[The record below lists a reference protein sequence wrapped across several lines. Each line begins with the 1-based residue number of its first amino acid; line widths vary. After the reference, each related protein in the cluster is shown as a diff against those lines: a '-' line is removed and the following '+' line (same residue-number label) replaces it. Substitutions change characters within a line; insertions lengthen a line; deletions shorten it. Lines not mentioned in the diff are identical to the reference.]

1 MKINIKEISIKN
13 FLSVGNK
20 WITIDFREGLFRV
33 TGENLDN
40 NTRNGVG
47 KSSVFIDSLMFAV
60 FGKPVRKINL
70 SDIPNTINNKRGCEV
85 KLKFDVE
92 NDSYMIHRGV
102 NPGFLKLY
110 EKYSEGDENL
120 KNNDNEKQDSAKKYT
135 QKRIDDLIKAS
146 FSTFSHILIMSNSY
160 TSPFLDLEK
169 NKKRE
174 IIESILG
181 ITIFGDMNDIAKS
194 LSLDLKS
201 ELKVLEKEY
210 ELKKSNFSTIKENQ
224 ERLKEKANEFDKNK
238 KQKISKIKEKLK
250 VLNKDIENS
259 ENNIQDENDLD
270 EKIEKL
276 EKFLKKNESK
286 LENIKSDIKYSIKYK
301 NEYEETLNEISD
313 KPTCPICGTETNSNH
328 VVEHINDLKT
338 KIKKEID
345 SQNSLKNDKTEILT
359 KIEQIENKI
368 TDLNKI
374 IRENRKFINLKE
386 TSLKEKENLAN
397 QVKEIKEEKNNF
409 LDLINED
416 ELKEVSSNIKNLE
429 VEVENMSSQRK
440 YYEYIRKLLSNDGVK
455 NYIFKKILKFWNMKV
470 NSYLSKMNAEFSILF
485 DEELDATIKSRN
497 RDPLQYHSFSGGEK
511 ARIDVAILLSIID
524 ISKLQNS
531 IDLNVMVIDELL
543 DGGLDDNGREDVLNL
558 FKNMVD
564 TQGKSIY
571 VISHNNNL
579 PNELFNKEITLYKK
593 NGFTSM

>member
-328 VVEHINDLKT
+328 VVEHINDLKN

-345 SQNSLKNDKTEILT
+345 SQNSLKSDKTEILT